1 MRELIS
7 KRLYFRELSEN
18 DATDTYAS
26 WLNDPAVNRFLEV
39 RYTQHTI
46 ESCRSFIEACN
57 VDPSSFLFG
66 IFVDNGKTHIGNI
79 KLGAIDWRYSSGQ
92 ISLFIGE
99 KSHMGVGYATESI
112 LEIVKF
118 GFMELG
124 LSRLEAGCYE
134 DNLGSLRAFLKAG
147 FSLEGF
153 FRKKF
158 TIDGKRTGCFW
169 LGALR
174 DEYTGNF

>member
-7 KRLYFRELSEN
+7 KRLYFRQLSED

-26 WLNDPAVNRFLEV
+26 WLNDPAINRFLEV
-39 RYTQHTI
+39 RYARHTI
-46 ESCRSFIEACN
+46 ESCRSFIETCN
-57 VDPSSFLFG
+57 ADPSSFLFG

-79 KLGAIDWRYSSGQ
+79 KLGAIDWRYGTGQ
-92 ISLFIGE
+92 IGLFIGE
-99 KSHMGVGYATESI
+99 KSHTGAGYATESI
-112 LEIVKF
+112 LEIAKF
-118 GFMELG
+118 GFIELG

-153 FRKKF
+153 LRKKF
-158 TIDGKRTGCFW
+158 TIDGKRTGCFY
-169 LGALR
+169 LGALKEECA
-174 DEYTGNF
+174 DNF